1 MAILGVLEAIWRHP
15 IKGFTPEALDRVR
28 LTAREG
34 LPFDRVFAVEN
45 GASGF
50 DPAAPKHVSKMKFAV
65 LAATP
70 KVAGVRTRLD
80 DAAGVLHATSPGH
93 EAISVR
99 LDDPADAQIF
109 ADWLA
114 AALGEAANGPLRVI
128 SAPMHRFLDD
138 PSGQISLTN
147 LESLKVL
154 SDASGLDLSPRRL
167 RGNIDVSGWPA
178 FAENSLSPGT
188 RVRLGGAQATVIGPI
203 RRCIATHVNPE
214 TAERDFELVSALM
227 EQTGK
232 ANLGLYVRIETDGDA
247 EPGQPAEVMD

>member
-1 MAILGVLEAIWRHP
+1 MAIIGVLEAIWRHP

-28 LTAREG
+28 LTARDG

-45 GASGF
+45 GPSGF
-50 DPAAPKHVSKMKFAV
+50 DPQAPKHISKMKFAV
-65 LAATP
+65 LAAMP

-80 DAAGVLHATSPGH
+80 DAAGVLHASAPGH
-93 EAISVR
+93 DPISVR
-99 LDDPADAQIF
+99 LNEIEDAQAF

-114 AALGEAANGPLRVI
+114 AVLGEDANGPLRVI
-128 SAPMHRFLDD
+128 NAPKHRFLDD

-154 SDASGLDLSPRRL
+154 SETAGLELSPARL

-178 FAENSLSPGT
+178 FAENTLAPGA
-188 RVRLGGAQATVIGPI
+188 RVRLGGALATVVKPI
-203 RRCIATHVNPE
+203 QRCIATHVNPQ
-214 TAERDFELVSALM
+214 TAERDFELVTALM

-232 ANLGLYVRIETDGDA
+232 ANLGVYLRIETDGDV
-247 EPGQPAEVMD
+247 EPGQRVEVMD